1 MRAAVCLVAAL
12 LALAPTGA
20 HAQADGAEVDTRTRD
35 VVLTGGALLGAL
47 ALSRI
52 PTSSEGTWQR
62 QLLPFDRRLED
73 DFSLRAARVSDVL
86 LVTAVAAPLLPALAG
101 DDDRDRTLVYAE
113 TLGANLL
120 LAAAVKV
127 AVRRPRPYLY
137 SPDPAV
143 RSWGHGQRDARQSFY
158 SGHASTSFAAAVA
171 GGLLTTLHTDERGA
185 RFAAWSS
192 GFALAG
198 ATATL
203 RTRAGKHFYSD
214 VLCGAL
220 VGSALG
226 AAIPLAHAAPGQ
238 RPVPTRLDLVAAAAG
253 LGVGIA
259 SARLLPLGAR
269 LAPAPGG
276 LALAGRF

>member
-1 MRAAVCLVAAL
+1 MRAAAILVAAL
-12 LALAPTGA
+12 LGLAPRA
-20 HAQADGAEVDTRTRD
+20 ARADGLATSTRD
-35 VVLTGGALLGAL
+35 VVLTGTALLGAL

-52 PTSSEGTWQR
+52 PTSSEGVWQR

-86 LVTAVAAPLLPALAG
+86 LLSAVAAPLIPALAG

-120 LAAAVKV
+120 LNAAVKV

-143 RSWGHGQRDARQSFY
+143 RRWGHGQHDARHSFY

-171 GGLLTTLHTDERGA
+171 GGLLTTLHTDDRAA
-185 RFAAWSS
+185 RVASWSS

-220 VGSALG
+220 IGSALG
-226 AAIPLAHAAPGQ
+226 AAIPLLHAPPGE
-238 RPVPTRLDLVAAAAG
+238 RPLPSRLDLVAAAAG

-276 LALAGRF
+276 LVIAGRF